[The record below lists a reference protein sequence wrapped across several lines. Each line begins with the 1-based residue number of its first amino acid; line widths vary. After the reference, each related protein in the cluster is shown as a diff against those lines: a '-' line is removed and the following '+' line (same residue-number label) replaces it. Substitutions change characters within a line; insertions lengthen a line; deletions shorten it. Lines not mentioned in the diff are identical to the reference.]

1 MMNQYRSAVLA
12 AAACA
17 AAISLA
23 ACDGTVTTTSVVSSE
38 STATTLRLPASASG
52 TSGASSMVSVRNFP
66 VPPGAQLI
74 SNGNANGS
82 YDIIFD
88 SVSPSEISR
97 FYASALPQAG
107 YTIVNDSSGNRDS
120 FSGSGIW
127 FTGHG
132 YSGQIG
138 AFSGGDVLGFSVGGN
153 FAEVTL
159 TPQ

>member
-1 MMNQYRSAVLA
+1 
-12 AAACA
+12 
-17 AAISLA
+17 
-23 ACDGTVTTTSVVSSE
+23 
-38 STATTLRLPASASG
+38 
-52 TSGASSMVSVRNFP
+52 MVSVRNFP